1 MKIKSPACP
10 VCGKTSTLDLPN
22 YIVAKI
28 RRGTFIQESMKDYDA
43 DTRELVLTGAH
54 PACWDSMM
62 PEDDEEE
69 FITDP
74 WDERSWHLHK
84 PPF

>member
-1 MKIKSPACP
+1 M
-10 VCGKTSTLDLPN
+10 LDLPN
-22 YIVAKI
+22 YVVAKI
-28 RRGTFIQESMKDYDA
+28 RSGAFIQESMKDYDA
-43 DTRELVLTGAH
+43 DTRELALTGTH

-62 PEDDEEE
+62 PEDEEEE